1 MIAARIRAVLKPWMM
16 PIAIV
21 LGMLFHNVINAIG
34 FLAPYLIFAM
44 LFVTFCKVKPREI
57 RFEGFIWKL
66 AAVQIIGA
74 LAIYFALLP
83 LGSELAQGIFICIF
97 CPTATAAPVITSMLG
112 ASPAKVVSY
121 SLVSNLLVAVLAPLL
136 FQWMYPASGAGET
149 FISGLAAI
157 SIKVVPL
164 IVLPML
170 AAFLLMFLAPK
181 AHGYIARKQAVSFYL
196 WCLSLIIVIGKAVN
210 FVMAE
215 PVSAIPLMIVMALVA
230 GLACGILFIIGRKI
244 GAPYCEKVICAQS
257 LAQKN
262 TVLAIWMA
270 LTYLS
275 PISSVAPAAY
285 IVWQNTV
292 NAMQIYFK
300 TRKEATN

>member
-1 MIAARIRAVLKPWMM
+1 MLKPWMM
-16 PIAIV
+16 PVAIV
-21 LGMLFHNVINAIG
+21 LGVLFHNFINAIG

-57 RFEGFIWKL
+57 RLEGFIWKL
-66 AAVQIIGA
+66 AAVQILGA
-74 LAIYFALLP
+74 LAVYFALLP

-97 CPTATAAPVITSMLG
+97 CPTATAAPVIASMLG

-121 SLVSNLLVAVLAPLL
+121 SLVSNLLAATLAPLL
-136 FQWMYPASGAGET
+136 FQWMYPAPDSGQS
-149 FISGLAAI
+149 FLYGLAAI
-157 SIKVVPL
+157 GIKVVPL
-164 IVLPML
+164 IVLPMA
-170 AAFLLMFLAPK
+170 AAFLLMSIAPG
-181 AHGYIARKQAVSFYL
+181 AHGYIAKKQAVSFYL

-215 PVSAIPLMIVMALVA
+215 PAGAIPLMAAMAVMA
-230 GLACGILFIIGRKI
+230 GLACGLLFIIGRKI
-244 GAPYCEKVICAQS
+244 GTRYGQKVVCAQS

-275 PISSVAPAAY
+275 PVSSVAPAAY

-300 TRKEATN
+300 TRKDMGN